1 MRRIAVALFLAGFVA
16 ALAVPRAQAESEVT
30 LTGAGAGSV
39 QFTGNGSDGLK
50 IQLGSCSMT
59 TGCTLTGAATGEVNG
74 MEVTGFSIQTAST
87 LFAREHH
94 SDTFSAKHKSLRDS
108 TVTLTGLNGIV
119 FTGTLKHL
127 TLTQA
132 QGSSSVDLVITASET
147 GGKCTDITIT
157 STITLGAGG
166 DLNLTA
172 SGTGTVLGSIGVVP
186 EPASVLLLG
195 SGLLGIGAFLRRRFH
210 V

>member
-1 MRRIAVALFLAGFVA
+1 
-16 ALAVPRAQAESEVT
+16 
-30 LTGAGAGSV
+30 
-39 QFTGNGSDGLK
+39 
-50 IQLGSCSMT
+50 
-59 TGCTLTGAATGEVNG
+59 
-74 MEVTGFSIQTAST
+74 
-87 LFAREHH
+87 
-94 SDTFSAKHKSLRDS
+94 LRDS
-108 TVTLTGLNGIV
+108 TVTLAGLNGIV

-147 GGKCTDITIT
+147 GRKCTDITIT